1 MSRSKRGRIAL
12 VFEPG
17 KIRPNSVKIAAEFA
31 TECNIAVRNFV
42 PISPKWKEYKNKIGI
57 FKNYIKQ
64 VVVSVWTLGFPLFM
78 SMCIWYLIN
87 FIPEFNLN
95 MLILFMLSLFINT
108 CSAHDDH

>member
-1 MSRSKRGRIAL
+1 MRGPNLGRGPDRMSRSKRGRIAL

-64 VVVSVWTLGFPLFM
+64 VVVSV
-78 SMCIWYLIN
+78 
-87 FIPEFNLN
+87 
-95 MLILFMLSLFINT
+95 
-108 CSAHDDH
+108 